1 LKRDHPALNS
11 SLRCPL
17 HADVCRIANLGND
30 LAVALHR
37 LKRRIKTCQRACQ
50 GFPAKSATT
59 QTDPPSPLCDQLVNF
74 NTQVQAAVSA
84 VLEEWDTGA
93 QNGRD

>member
-1 LKRDHPALNS
+1 VPHRQFGERSGGGFTPLETANQNLPE
-11 SLRCPL
+11 SLP
-17 HADVCRIANLGND
+17 
-30 LAVALHR
+30 
-37 LKRRIKTCQRACQ
+37 
-50 GFPAKSATT
+50 GFPTKSATT